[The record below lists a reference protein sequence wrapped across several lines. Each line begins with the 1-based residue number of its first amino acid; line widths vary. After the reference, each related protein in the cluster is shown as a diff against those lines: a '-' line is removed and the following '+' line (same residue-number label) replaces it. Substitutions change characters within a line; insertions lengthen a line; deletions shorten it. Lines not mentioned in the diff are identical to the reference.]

1 MALWFSSGAFQARD
15 IDGILIEAAEI
26 GIHGI
31 ELSSGMAYTDN
42 LLDSVRIAHMAGKQR
57 FLVHNYF
64 PPPKQPFVLNVAA
77 MDEDSLTKSK
87 AMGRAALELA
97 RELGAPFYS
106 LHAGFAAKLKP
117 ELLGKPESQ
126 ANTLTAKD
134 INRELAYEIMV
145 QTVRELADFAALMG
159 LELLIENNV
168 ISPLYLEKMPIN
180 PLLLTE
186 GAEIV
191 RFFGDVKRP
200 NVGLLLDVAH
210 AKVSATALGFS
221 PEAFVEQVGSHVRC
235 LHLSDNDGRED
246 SNQPFAASAWFM
258 SRLKDFAHCEIVV
271 EAYRLPAQT
280 MLSQRELLERILS

>member
-1 MALWFSSGAFQARD
+1 
-15 IDGILIEAAEI
+15 
-26 GIHGI
+26 
-31 ELSSGMAYTDN
+31 
-42 LLDSVRIAHMAGKQR
+42 
-57 FLVHNYF
+57 
-64 PPPKQPFVLNVAA
+64 
-77 MDEDSLTKSK
+77 
-87 AMGRAALELA
+87 MGRAALELA
-97 RELGAPFYS
+97 HELEAPFYS

-126 ANTLTAKD
+126 ANALTAAD
-134 INRELAYEIMV
+134 INRGRAYEIMV
-145 QTVRELADFAALMG
+145 QTVRELADFADSMG

-186 GAEIV
+186 GGEIV
-191 RFFGDVKRP
+191 RFFEDVQRP

-221 PEAFVEQVGSHVRC
+221 PEAFVDQVADHVRC

-258 SRLKDFAHCEIVV
+258 SRLRDFAHCEIVV
-271 EAYRLPAQT
+271 EAYRLPPQT